1 MKPISDSAPVDSC
14 ATPPGRSRAACSSEL
29 RAQPLSTHLGSAYF
43 MSMNLPRL
51 ARSATLVA
59 GAVFLV
65 VQAASAQQAPLP
77 TPTPTGPSAS
87 SVELDRNRSS
97 LVQVQDAVEREE
109 NRPKRRTLTET
120 STQELEFQDY
130 VNRNYGKWLP
140 VYGLD
145 AFSFEDQGF
154 DAPVNSA
161 PSEVYEVGIGDQIRV
176 KLSGSLE
183 LDANLVV
190 DNTGFITLPRVGAIQ
205 VAGVR
210 KSELQGVIGKAVAR
224 LYTGYSLHVYTGAL
238 RTISIYVVGHAA
250 RPGAYRVPAT
260 STLINAMYA
269 SGGPNPAGSLRAVRL
284 MRQGKQ
290 ASSFDFYDVVSQGS
304 TAGDAALRNGD
315 VLHIP
320 PAGGR
325 VALIGAVNQQ
335 AIFELAPQ
343 GTSLSKL
350 LQLAGGVPGVARV
363 ERITVDRV
371 DRQKPEAPKQVFSLD
386 LRTADAEFA
395 LQDGDVITVQQ
406 IGDKFSNM
414 VAVRGSVYQPL
425 RRPWSKGM
433 RVSDL
438 IPSAAALYSPETAR
452 ARNDLA
458 FGQASKRSK
467 LPVLAAPG
475 GVITTSDELTGSK
488 LESLVPSDNINWN
501 LATIERINEL
511 TGQTE
516 LVHFNLGQALRNPG
530 GQDDLLLLRGDQIVV
545 YGDKTLSLP
554 EELRNRYVK
563 VEGEVH
569 GPGVY
574 QLAPGETLKQLL
586 QRAGGATSRAFPYG
600 IRVTRASQ
608 VALQKEQL
616 KKAAQLLEDTI
627 SAQSAEMLGA
637 GTNSEQKSMNE
648 SLIAEIKRR
657 ASFLKAQTPD
667 GRIAIEAPVTA
678 TTAQLPDFALEDGD
692 TIHLPAKPSHVS
704 VYGAVNNPITAL
716 WTDGSNLARYIE
728 AAKPKKSADLSEV
741 YVIRANGRAE
751 TVSRGSL
758 FSSGNSVAYPGD
770 SIFVPEEPVRMSL
783 TSAWMNGLKD
793 WSQVIF
799 QMVIGARAAKGL

>member
-1 MKPISDSAPVDSC
+1 MNETGFQLLALRMHVQLAAQSPHSYVSSKSMSKNSLRLAKSAALLMWALNSIAQPSSAQTGQPQVQAP
-14 ATPPGRSRAACSSEL
+14 ATPI
-29 RAQPLSTHLGSAYF
+29 
-43 MSMNLPRL
+43 
-51 ARSATLVA
+51 
-59 GAVFLV
+59 
-65 VQAASAQQAPLP
+65 
-77 TPTPTGPSAS
+77 PTGPSATS
-87 SVELDRNRSS
+87 LDLDRNKGTM
-97 LVQVQDAVEREE
+97 LQIQDALEKEE
-109 NRPKRRTLTET
+109 ARPKRRLLTEV
-120 STQELEFQDY
+120 SPQELEFQDY
-130 VNRNYGKWLP
+130 VNKNYGKWLP
-140 VYGLD
+140 IFGLD

-154 DAPVNSA
+154 DAPVNSS

-176 KLSGSLE
+176 KLTGSLE
-183 LDANLVV
+183 LDATLVV

-210 KSELQGVIGKAVAR
+210 KAELQAVIGKAIAR

-260 STLINAMYA
+260 STLINALYA
-269 SGGPNPAGSLRAVRL
+269 SGGPSPAGSLRAIRL

-290 ASSFDFYDVVSQGS
+290 ASSFDFYDVVAQGS
-304 TAGDAALRNGD
+304 TVGDSSLRNGD

-325 VALIGAVNQQ
+325 VALLGAINQQ
-335 AIFELAPQ
+335 AIFELPAQ
-343 GTSLSKL
+343 GTSLAKL
-350 LQLAGGVPGVARV
+350 LQLAGGLPAVARI
-363 ERITVDRV
+363 ERITVDRI
-371 DRQKPEAPKQVFSLD
+371 DHQKPEAPKQVFSLD
-386 LRTADAEFA
+386 LRSTDAEFL
-395 LQDGDVITVQQ
+395 LQDGDVVTVQQ

-425 RRPWSKGM
+425 RRPWAKGL
-433 RVSDL
+433 RVTDL
-438 IPSAAALYSPETAR
+438 IPNASALYSPETAR
-452 ARNDLA
+452 VRNDLA
-458 FGQASKRSK
+458 FGQTGKRAR
-467 LPVLAAPG
+467 LPATMTL
-475 GVITTSDELTGSK
+475 GVVATSEEITGSK
-488 LESLVPSDNINWN
+488 LESLVPADNINWN

-516 LVHFNLGQALRNPG
+516 LLHFNLGQALRNPG
-530 GQDDLLLLRGDQIVV
+530 GKDDLELARGDQIVV
-545 YGDKTLSLP
+545 YGDKTLTLP

-586 QRAGGATSRAFPYG
+586 ERAGGATNRAFPYG

-616 KKAAQLLEDTI
+616 KKAAQLLEDTV

-637 GTNSEQKSMNE
+637 GNNAEQKSMNE

-657 ASFLKAQTPD
+657 AALLKTQTPD
-667 GRIAIEAPVTA
+667 GRIAIDAPVTA
-678 TTAQLPDFALEDGD
+678 TAKDLPDFALEDGD
-692 TIHLPAKPSHVS
+692 TIYLPPKPTHVS
-704 VYGAVNNPITAL
+704 VYGAVNNPISAL
-716 WTDGSNLARYIE
+716 WKAETNVASFIE

-751 TVSRGSL
+751 TVSRGTL
-758 FSSGNSVAYPGD
+758 FSMGNTPAYPGD
-770 SIFVPEEPVRMSL
+770 TIFVPEEPVRMSL